1 MFLKRTLLPLLLCC
15 GLTGCIFQTET
26 EPSSGWDLEANNT
39 SNNTAANNTTQG
51 GNNTSANNTAANN
64 TSTNNTST
72 NNTSA
77 NNTSDLPE
85 QCREIDI
92 SEDGECAWECEEYDP
107 DCSTLPPCQS
117 GPLTCMNPPPDCPLD
132 TVPEIVDGCYGDCV
146 DGTRWV

>member
-64 TSTNNTST
+64 TSTNNTS
-72 NNTSA
+72 A
-77 NNTSDLPE
+77 NNTSDLAVAVTVAKWE
-85 QCREIDI
+85 
-92 SEDGECAWECEEYDP
+92 GE
-107 DCSTLPPCQS
+107 
-117 GPLTCMNPPPDCPLD
+117 LD
-132 TVPEIVDGCYGDCV
+132 EASYRAKPVE
-146 DGTRWV
+146 